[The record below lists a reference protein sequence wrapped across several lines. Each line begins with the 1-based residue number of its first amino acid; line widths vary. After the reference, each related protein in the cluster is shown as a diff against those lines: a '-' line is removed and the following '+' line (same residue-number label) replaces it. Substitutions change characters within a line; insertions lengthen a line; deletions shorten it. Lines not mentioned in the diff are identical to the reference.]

1 VKKLIDFIDKTPIT
15 KFCSSMLIMAM
26 AVVMFMNVVL
36 RYVGGFSFNWGDE
49 ILRYICIYMAFLGTA
64 AGWRY
69 GTHIGVTL
77 FVEKLLPDKIRK
89 YFRLMADIVAILFMT
104 IITYFGFLLMLKIMD
119 SGQVSAA
126 LQLPMYF
133 IYGIVPV
140 CGVLSIL
147 QMLLQI
153 FKHKSYLIPR
163 E

>member
-1 VKKLIDFIDKTPIT
+1 MKKLIDFIDKTPIT

>member
-1 VKKLIDFIDKTPIT
+1 MKKLIDFIDKTPIT
-15 KFCSSMLIMAM
+15 KFCSSMLIMAL
-26 AVVMFMNVVL
+26 AVIMFMNVVL

-49 ILRYICIYMAFLGTA
+49 ILRYLCIYMAFLGTA

-77 FVEKLLPDKIRK
+77 FVEKVLPEKLRK
-89 YFRLMADIVAILFMT
+89 YFRMVADAVALLFMV
-104 IITYFGFLLMLKIMD
+104 IITYFGFILMFKIMD

-140 CGVLSIL
+140 CGVLSIM
-147 QMLLQI
+147 QMLIQT
-153 FKHKSYLIPR
+153 FRHKSYLIPR